1 MNSHDR
7 LRIAAQA
14 LVCERTVLRVYQG
27 KGNPYSRLRVAEG
40 ARVLG
45 LPPPPEPSSLNSPE
59 PSPTSSSRAA

>member
-27 KGNPYSRLRVAEG
+27 KGNQYSRLRVSEG
-40 ARVLG
+40 AKTLG
-45 LPPPPEPSSLNSPE
+45 LPLPPERSSQNSPE
-59 PSPTSSSRAA
+59 PLPTNSSRAA